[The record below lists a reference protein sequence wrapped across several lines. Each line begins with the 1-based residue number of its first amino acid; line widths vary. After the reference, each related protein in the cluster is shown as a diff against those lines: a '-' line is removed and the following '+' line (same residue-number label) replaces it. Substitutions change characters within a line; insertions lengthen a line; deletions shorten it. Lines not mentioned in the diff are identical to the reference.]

1 MNVIYDSEHY
11 CLLEY
16 PIPHGYELVDKLMLR
31 GAFLQGDAAEQFE
44 QRMQDVV
51 SQENM
56 SVERFEEFLESFEVL
71 MNQRVSYH

>member
-1 MNVIYDSEHY
+1 MVET
-11 CLLEY
+11 
-16 PIPHGYELVDKLMLR
+16 R